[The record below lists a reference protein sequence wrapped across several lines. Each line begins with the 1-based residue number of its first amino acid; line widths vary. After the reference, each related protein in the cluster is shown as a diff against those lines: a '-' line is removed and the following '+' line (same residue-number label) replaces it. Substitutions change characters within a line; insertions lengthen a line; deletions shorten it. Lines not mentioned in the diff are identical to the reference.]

1 MAEHFSSLSSHGC
14 RKFSV
19 SQSSTSDCN
28 HPDRHFGKL
37 NRKREERI
45 SMPISVRQPERTR
58 SIARTLAA
66 LIAVNVLFVSMALAA
81 DSGSKKSESRKPNI
95 VFFFI
100 DDMGWTDVGF
110 MGSDNHETP
119 NIDRLASEGLVF
131 SDAYACAPNCAPSR
145 ACLMS
150 GQYTPRHGIY
160 TVGDPKRGNNAQR
173 KLDPTPNKT
182 VLADEFVTIAESLHT
197 NGYVSA
203 SMGKWHLGADPT
215 TQGFDVNIA
224 GKEWGSPSGG
234 GYHSPYKYPNLVNKE
249 PGEYLTDRLTAEAC
263 KFIDA
268 HKEGPFFLYLT
279 HYAVHT
285 PIQGR
290 EDLVKKYEAKP
301 KPEHHKNAK
310 YAAMVESVDHSVRD
324 VLAKL
329 DELKLANDTIVLFF
343 SDNGG
348 YLGATS
354 NHPLRGGKG
363 MLYEGGIREP
373 MIVRWPGVTKP
384 GTKCEEP
391 VIGVDFYPT
400 LLEVTGTNRP
410 ENYTL
415 DGVSFAP
422 LLNAPGDS
430 LDRPS
435 LFWHFPCYLQGSG
448 DPHGGPFRTTP
459 AGAIRMGRWKLIE
472 WFETGRQELY
482 YLHDDIGEQDDL
494 SKSHE
499 DKRKELHDAMLAW
512 RKEVNAPVPTTPN
525 PQYDPT
531 KKPGSS
537 KGKRGKKK

>member
-1 MAEHFSSLSSHGC
+1 MPHFPIQSTRDLFRLRMLATLFVICTMAA
-14 RKFSV
+14 
-19 SQSSTSDCN
+19 SSTS
-28 HPDRHFGKL
+28 
-37 NRKREERI
+37 
-45 SMPISVRQPERTR
+45 
-58 SIARTLAA
+58 AA
-66 LIAVNVLFVSMALAA
+66 EPAK
-81 DSGSKKSESRKPNI
+81 KKSGVKKPNI

-131 SDAYACAPNCAPSR
+131 TDAYACAPNCAPSR

-150 GQYTPRHGIY
+150 GQYSPRHGIY
-160 TVGDPKRGNNAQR
+160 TVGDPKRGNHAQR
-173 KLDPTPNKT
+173 KLEPTPNKT
-182 VLADEFVTIAESLHT
+182 VLGDDFITIAESLRT
-197 NGYVSA
+197 SGYTSA

-263 KFIDA
+263 SFIEA
-268 HKEGPFFLYLT
+268 NKGGPFFLYLT

-290 EDLVKKYEAKP
+290 ADLVEKYEAKP
-301 KPEHHKNAK
+301 KAEHHKNAK

-329 DELKLANDTIVLFF
+329 DELELADNTIVLFF

-373 MIVRWPGVTKP
+373 MIVRWPGVTRP

-400 LLEVTGTNRP
+400 LLEVAGTKP
-410 ENYTL
+410 PKNYTL
-415 DGVSFAP
+415 DGASFAE
-422 LLNAPGDS
+422 LLSAPDGS
-430 LDRPS
+430 LDRPA
-435 LFWHFPCYLQGSG
+435 LFWHFPCYLQGTG

-459 AGAIRMGRWKLIE
+459 AGAIRMGHWKLIE

-482 YLHDDIGEQDDL
+482 YLHDDLGEQADL
-494 SKSHE
+494 SRSHV
-499 DKRKELHDAMLAW
+499 DKCKELHEAMLAW
-512 RKEVNAPVPTTPN
+512 RKEVNAPVPTTLN
-525 PQYDPT
+525 PQYDPN
-531 KKPGSS
+531 KKSGSG

>member
-1 MAEHFSSLSSHGC
+1 M
-14 RKFSV
+14 
-19 SQSSTSDCN
+19 
-28 HPDRHFGKL
+28 
-37 NRKREERI
+37 NRL
-45 SMPISVRQPERTR
+45 
-58 SIARTLAA
+58 ANLAA
-66 LIAVNVLFVSMALAA
+66 HFRLNVQSPLTLIAVGIVFVLAISTEAKAKNQSA
-81 DSGSKKSESRKPNI
+81 TKPHI

-131 SDAYACAPNCAPSR
+131 TDAYACAPNCAPSR

-160 TVGDPKRGNNAQR
+160 TVGDPERGNHAQR
-173 KLDPTPNKT
+173 KLNPT
-182 VLADEFVTIAESLHT
+182 
-197 NGYVSA
+197 
-203 SMGKWHLGADPT
+203 GKWHLGADPT

-234 GYHSPYKYPNLVNKE
+234 GYHSPYNYPNLVNKE

-263 KFIDA
+263 RFIEDNQD
-268 HKEGPFFLYLT
+268 GPFFLYLT

-290 EDLVKKYEAKP
+290 EDLVNKYKAKP
-301 KPEHHKNAK
+301 TPKHHKNAA

-329 DELKLANDTIVLFF
+329 DELELADETIVLFF

-348 YLGATS
+348 FLGATS

-391 VIGVDFYPT
+391 VIGIDFYPT
-400 LLEVTGTNRP
+400 LLDVTGTKRP

-422 LLNAPGDS
+422 LLSSPGSS
-430 LDRPS
+430 LERPAI
-435 LFWHFPCYLQGSG
+435 FWHFPCYLTGSG
-448 DPHGGPFRTTP
+448 DPSGGPFRTTP

-482 YLHDDIGEQDDL
+482 YLHDDLGEQDDL
-494 SKSHE
+494 SKLHE
-499 DKRKELHDAMLAW
+499 GKRKELHDAMLAW
-512 RKEVNAPVPTTPN
+512 RREVNAPVPTTPN
-525 PQYDPT
+525 PKYDPS
-531 KKPGSS
+531 KKSGID
-537 KGKRGKKK
+537 KGNRKNQ

>member
-1 MAEHFSSLSSHGC
+1 MNYLIRQDLLRTTRQFAADLKMIAAGIVCLMMINLSG
-14 RKFSV
+14 
-19 SQSSTSDCN
+19 STSV
-28 HPDRHFGKL
+28 FA
-37 NRKREERI
+37 E
-45 SMPISVRQPERTR
+45 
-58 SIARTLAA
+58 
-66 LIAVNVLFVSMALAA
+66 
-81 DSGSKKSESRKPNI
+81 DSAGEKTETRKPNI

-131 SDAYACAPNCAPSR
+131 TDAYACAPNCAPSR

-160 TVGDPKRGNNAQR
+160 TVGDPKRGNHAQR

-182 VLADEFVTIAESLHT
+182 VLADKFITIAESLHT
-197 NGYVSA
+197 SGYVSA

-234 GYHSPYKYPNLVNKE
+234 GYHSPYKYPNLVNTE
-249 PGEYLTDRLTAEAC
+249 PGEYLTDRLTDEAC
-263 KFIDA
+263 SFIDA
-268 HKEGPFFLYLT
+268 NKEGPFFLYLT

-290 EDLVKKYEAKP
+290 ADLVKKYEAKP
-301 KPEHHKNAK
+301 KAEHHKNAA

-329 DELKLANDTIVLFF
+329 DELNLADNTIVLFF

-373 MIVRWPGVTKP
+373 MIVRWPGVTRP

-400 LLEVTGTNRP
+400 LLDVSGTQRP
-410 ENYTL
+410 KNYTL

-422 LLNAPGDS
+422 LLSAPGDS
-430 LDRPS
+430 LERPAI
-435 LFWHFPCYLQGSG
+435 FWHFPCYLTGSG
-448 DPHGGPFRTTP
+448 DPAGGPFRTTP

-482 YLHDDIGEQDDL
+482 YLHDDLGERDDL

-525 PQYDPT
+525 PQYDPS
-531 KKPGSS
+531 KKPGTG